1 MKKISIVLLF
11 LSYLQFSFAQN
22 FTISGT
28 VKESKTGEPIIGA
41 KIYDLKSKK
50 GTLSNEY
57 GFYSLT
63 LPQDSVYLR
72 VSYIGY
78 TAMEYQFNGVNNR
91 ALSVELMTI
100 QELDEVTVTAEKN
113 IEERTQMS
121 SFDVSIEKIKA
132 LPVFLGEKD
141 IIKTI
146 QLFPG
151 VQSGSEGSS
160 GIYVRGGGQ
169 DQNLMLL
176 DGVPI
181 YNATHLFGFFS
192 IFNADAINKVT
203 MIKGG
208 FPARYGGRL
217 SSVLDIR
224 MKEGNM
230 KEFHGE
236 GSIGLISSKLSLEG
250 PIKKDKTSFIISG
263 RRTYIDV
270 LARPFV
276 NLRNRNQGG
285 GKGKEDGGGGAS
297 ETQTGG
303 YYFWDLN
310 AKINHKF
317 SETSRLYLSGYFGRD
332 RFYNDASNSYT
343 TAEDTSS
350 TDETSSNGLRW
361 GNAIAAVRWNK
372 IISPKLFMNLTGTF
386 SQYEFT
392 VGGQNE
398 STTTY
403 LNAPTTSQS
412 TAFNYDSGIQDWTVK
427 ADFDYRPN
435 PNHTIKFGFGDTYH
449 TFVPGVNQISL
460 TNNTSSGIDTTFGS
474 SRQYGH
480 EHWAY
485 FEDDWEISARLKLNI
500 GVHFSGF
507 KANQEWYPSVQP
519 RFAARYML
527 NENSSLKMS
536 YSSMTQ
542 FLHLLTNPTIGLPT
556 DLWVPVT
563 DRVAPEYSNQFALGY
578 AQTLS
583 KGFQFSVEGYYK
595 DMRNL
600 IAYKEGVSFFGS
612 SQDWQDKITV
622 GNGNSYGLELLVEK
636 KIGKTSG
643 WIGYTL
649 SWSNRQ
655 FDSLN
660 FGNPY
665 PYIYDRRHDIG
676 LAVTHKFSE
685 RVDIGI
691 VWVFGSGYATTLAQQ
706 TYLGVDGLG
715 IGANTPY
722 APIEHIEERN
732 DYRMPAYHRL
742 DIGVNLHKKKKKWE
756 STWSFGLYN
765 AYSRQNAF
773 FLFFEEGNNGTRTLN
788 QLSLFPVLPSISYSF
803 KF

>member
-1 MKKISIVLLF
+1 MGMKKTILVLLII
-11 LSYLQFSFAQN
+11 SFSFISFSQT

-28 VKESKTGEPIIGA
+28 IKEKNSGEPIIGA

-50 GTLSNEY
+50 GTISNEY

-63 LPQDSVYLR
+63 LPKDSVYLR
-72 VSYIGY
+72 VSYMGFS
-78 TAMEYQFNGVNNR
+78 AMEYQMDGSQNY
-91 ALSVELMTI
+91 ALSVELNTV
-100 QELDEVTVTAEKN
+100 QDLDEVTVNAVKN
-113 IEERTQMS
+113 IEEQTQMS
-121 SFDVSIEKIKA
+121 SFDVSLEKIKS

-230 KEFHGE
+230 KKFHGE
-236 GSIGLISSKLSLEG
+236 GSIGIISSKLSLEG
-250 PIKKDKTSFIISG
+250 PIVKDKTSFIISG
-263 RRTYIDV
+263 RRTYIDL

-276 NLRNRNQGG
+276 AVRNNRQGG
-285 GKGKEDGGGGAS
+285 KEGSDGS
-297 ETQTGG
+297 SNNQTGG

-332 RFYNDASNSYT
+332 RFYNDGTNEYSTEEDNST
-343 TAEDTSS
+343 TSQTN
-350 TDETSSNGLRW
+350 SNGLRW

-372 IISPKLFMNLTGTF
+372 IVNPKLFMNVTGTF
-386 SQYEFT
+386 SEYQFR
-392 VGGQNE
+392 VGFENE
-398 STTTY
+398 SSTSY
-403 LNAPTTSQS
+403 PNAPTTSQ
-412 TAFNYDSGIQDWTVK
+412 TLAANYDSGIQDWGVK
-427 ADFDYRPN
+427 VDFDYRPN
-435 PNHTIKFGFGDTYH
+435 PNHTIKFGLGDTYH
-449 TFVPGVNQISL
+449 TFTPGVNQIQLS
-460 TNNTSSGIDTTFGS
+460 NSVSSGIDTTFGS
-474 SRQYGH
+474 RRQYGH

-485 FEDDWEISARLKLNI
+485 FEDDWEVSNRLKFNI
-500 GVHFSGF
+500 GLHVSGF
-507 KANQEWYPSVQP
+507 KASQEWYPSIQP
-519 RFAARYML
+519 RFSARYML
-527 NENSSLKMS
+527 TDNSSLKMS
-536 YSSMTQ
+536 YSRMTQ

-563 DRVAPEYSNQFALGY
+563 DRVAPEYSNQIALGY
-578 AQTLS
+578 AQTLK
-583 KGFQFSVEGYYK
+583 KGIQFSIEGYYK
-595 DMRNL
+595 DMENL

-612 SQDWQDKITV
+612 DEDWQNKITI
-622 GNGNSYGLELLVEK
+622 GKGNSYGMEVLLEK
-636 KIGKTSG
+636 KRGKTTG

-660 FGNPY
+660 FGDPY

-676 LAVTHKFSE
+676 LAVTHKFNE
-685 RVDIGI
+685 KVDIGI

-706 TYLGVDGLG
+706 TYLGVNGLS
-715 IGANTPY
+715 IGGNTAY
-722 APIEHIEERN
+722 EPIEHIEARN

-742 DIGVNLHKKKKKWE
+742 DLGVNVHKKREKWE

-773 FLFFEEGNNGTRTLN
+773 YLFFEEGDDGTRTLN

>member
-1 MKKISIVLLF
+1 MMKNISLILILLTCVQ
-11 LSYLQFSFAQN
+11 LSFSQK

-28 VKESKTGEPIIGA
+28 VKDFKSGEPIIGA
-41 KIYDLKSKK
+41 KVFDLKSKK
-50 GTLSNEY
+50 GTISNEY
-57 GFYSLT
+57 GFYSIT
-63 LPQDSVYLR
+63 LPKDSVYLR
-72 VSYIGY
+72 VSYMGF
-78 TAMEYQFNGVNNR
+78 TAMQYQMDGSKNV
-91 ALSVELMTI
+91 ALNVELNTV
-100 QELDEVTVTAEKN
+100 QELDEVTVTAQKN
-113 IEERTQMS
+113 IEEQTQMS

-151 VQSGSEGSS
+151 IQSGSEGSS

-217 SSVLDIR
+217 SSVLNIR

-230 KEFHGE
+230 KKFHGE
-236 GSIGLISSKLSLEG
+236 GSIGIISSKLSLEG
-250 PIKKDKTSFIISG
+250 PIIKDKTSYIISG
-263 RRTYIDV
+263 RRTYIDL

-276 NLRNRNQGG
+276 AMRNRNQGG
-285 GKGKEDGGGGAS
+285 GKGEEGS
-297 ETQTGG
+297 SSNQTGG

-332 RFYNDASNSYT
+332 RFYNDGTSEFT
-343 TAEDTSS
+343 TDIDTS
-350 TDETSSNGLRW
+350 TTVQNSSSGLRW
-361 GNAIAAVRWNK
+361 GNAIGALRWNK
-372 IISPKLFMNLTGTF
+372 IITPKLFMNVTGTF
-386 SQYEFT
+386 SQYQFR
-392 VGGQNE
+392 VGGENQ

-403 LNAPTTSQS
+403 NDASSTSQNLI
-412 TAFNYDSGIQDWTVK
+412 FNYDSGIQDWGGKV
-427 ADFDYRPN
+427 DFDYRPN
-435 PNHTIKFGFGDTYH
+435 PNHTIKFGLGDTYH
-449 TFVPGVNQISL
+449 TFIPGVNQFQF
-460 TNNTSSGIDTTFGS
+460 NSSGNNILDTIFGS
-474 SRQYGH
+474 QRQYGH
-480 EHWAY
+480 EHWVY
-485 FEDDWEISARLKLNI
+485 FEDDWEVSNRLKFNI
-500 GVHFSGF
+500 GVHLSGF
-507 KANQEWYPSVQP
+507 KASQEWYPSIQP
-519 RFAARYML
+519 RFSARYML
-527 NENSSLKMS
+527 TENSSIKAS

-578 AQTLS
+578 AQTLQ
-583 KGFQFSVEGYYK
+583 KGIQFSVEAYYK
-595 DMRNL
+595 DMQNL

-622 GNGNSYGLELLVEK
+622 GSGNSYGLEVLVEK
-636 KIGKTSG
+636 KLGKTSG

-660 FGNPY
+660 FGNQY

-676 LAVTHKFSE
+676 LAVTHKFNE
-685 RVDIGI
+685 KVDIGV

-706 TYLGVDGLG
+706 TYLGVNSLS
-715 IGANTPY
+715 IGPSTPY
-722 APIEHIEERN
+722 EPIEHIEARN

-742 DIGVNLHKKKKKWE
+742 DIGVNIHKKKKNYE

-773 FLFFEEGNNGTRTLN
+773 YLFFEEGNNGTRTLN
-788 QLSLFPVLPSISYSF
+788 QLSLFPILPSISYSF

>member
-1 MKKISIVLLF
+1 MKNIILSFCFVTLTTLLY
-11 LSYLQFSFAQN
+11 SQA

-28 VKESKTGEPIIGA
+28 VKESSSGEPIIGA
-41 KIYDLKSKK
+41 KVFDTKSKK

-57 GFYSLT
+57 GFFSLT
-63 LPQDSVYLR
+63 LPKDSVYLR
-72 VSYIGY
+72 VSFMGF
-78 TAMEYQFNGVNNR
+78 TAMEYQIDGSKNV
-91 ALSVELMTI
+91 ALEVDLKTI
-100 QELDEVTVTAEKN
+100 QELDEVTVRAQKN
-113 IEERTQMS
+113 IEEQTQMS

-208 FPARYGGRL
+208 FAARYGGRL

-230 KEFHGE
+230 KKFHGE
-236 GSIGLISSKLSLEG
+236 GSVGLISSKLSLEG
-250 PIKKDKTSFIISG
+250 PIIKDKTSFIVSG
-263 RRTYIDV
+263 RRTYIDI
-270 LARPFV
+270 LSRPFI
-276 NLRNRNQGG
+276 NMRNNQQS
-285 GKGKEDGGGGAS
+285 GKGGSG
-297 ETQTGG
+297 ETNTGG

-332 RFYNDASNSYT
+332 RFYNDGTNEYT
-343 TAEDTSS
+343 TDIDTS
-350 TDETSSNGLRW
+350 TTIQNSSNGLRW
-361 GNAIAAVRWNK
+361 GNAIAAIRWNK
-372 IISPKLFMNLTGTF
+372 IITPKLFMNVTGTY
-386 SQYEFT
+386 SQYQFR
-392 VGGQNE
+392 VGGENQ

-403 LNAPTTSQS
+403 PNAPS
-412 TAFNYDSGIQDWTVK
+412 TGENIIFNYDSGIQDWGGK
-427 ADFDYRPN
+427 IDFDYRPN
-435 PNHTIKFGFGDTYH
+435 PNHTIKFGLGDTYH
-449 TFVPGVNQISL
+449 TFTPGVNQIQLSNSI
-460 TNNTSSGIDTTFGS
+460 TSGIDTTFGS
-474 SRQYGH
+474 IQQYGH
-480 EHWAY
+480 EHWVY
-485 FEDDWEISARLKLNI
+485 FEDDWEISNRLKLNL

-507 KANQEWYPSVQP
+507 KARQEWYPSIQP
-519 RFAARYML
+519 RFSARYML
-527 NENSSLKMS
+527 TENSSMKAS

-578 AQTLS
+578 AQTLE
-583 KGFQFSVEGYYK
+583 KGIQFSLEAYYK
-595 DMRNL
+595 DMQNL

-612 SQDWQDKITV
+612 DEDWQNKITV
-622 GNGNSYGLELLVEK
+622 GRGNSYGLELLLEK
-636 KIGKTSG
+636 KMGKTSG

-676 LAVTHKFSE
+676 LAITHKFNE
-685 RVDIGI
+685 KVDIGV

-706 TYLGVDGLG
+706 TYLGVNSLS
-715 IGANTPY
+715 IGASTPY
-722 APIEHIEERN
+722 APIEHIEARN

-742 DIGVNLHKKKKKWE
+742 DIGVNLHKKKEKYE

-773 FLFFEEGNNGTRTLN
+773 FLFFEDGDNGTRTLN
-788 QLSLFPVLPSISYSF
+788 QLSLFPILPSISYSF